1 MSDFTLEISDVTTTL
16 EIETSTDDN
25 TQSLEVTSTVVGSVD
40 IQTGFSSTVS
50 YATEV
55 VGLGNYIVN
64 NMPIA
69 LSGMAS
75 IAGSGTSSP
84 LNFYHVV
91 IDGGSP

>member
-16 EIETSTDDN
+16 EIETSTEDN
-25 TQSLEVTSTVVGSVD
+25 TENLEVTSTVVNTVE

-55 VGLGNYIVN
+55 VGLSTYIAN
-64 NMPIA
+64 NMPIT
-69 LSGMAS
+69 LSGMAI
-75 IAGSGTSSP
+75 IAGTGTNSP
-84 LNFYHVV
+84 LNLFHTV

>member
-16 EIETSTDDN
+16 EIETSTEDN
-25 TQSLEVTSTVVGSVD
+25 TENLEVTSTVVNTVE

-55 VGLGNYIVN
+55 VGLSTYIAN
-64 NMPIA
+64 NMPIT
-69 LSGMAS
+69 LSGMAT
-75 IAGSGTSSP
+75 IAGTGTNSP
-84 LNFYHVV
+84 LNLYHTI

>member
-16 EIETSTDDN
+16 EIETSTEDN
-25 TQSLEVTSTVVGSVD
+25 TENLEVTSTVVNTVE

-55 VGLGNYIVN
+55 VGLSTYIAN
-64 NMPIA
+64 NMPIT
-69 LSGMAS
+69 LSGMAI
-75 IAGSGTSSP
+75 IAGTGTNSP
-84 LNFYHVV
+84 LNLYHTV

>member
-16 EIETSTDDN
+16 EIETSTEDN
-25 TQSLEVTSTVVGSVD
+25 TENLEVTSTVVNTVE

-55 VGLGNYIVN
+55 VGLSTYIAN
-64 NMPIA
+64 NMPIT
-69 LSGMAS
+69 LSGMAT
-75 IAGSGTSSP
+75 IAGTGTNSP
-84 LNFYHVV
+84 LNLYHAI

>member
-16 EIETSTDDN
+16 EIETSTEDN
-25 TQSLEVTSTVVGSVD
+25 TENLEVTSTVVNTVE

-64 NMPIA
+64 NMPIS

-75 IAGSGTSSP
+75 IAGSGMSSP
-84 LNFYHVV
+84 LYLYHTI

>member
-25 TQSLEVTSTVVGSVD
+25 TQSLEITSTVVDSVE

-55 VGLGNYIVN
+55 VGLGDYIVN
-64 NMPIA
+64 NMPIS
-69 LSGMAS
+69 LSGMAT
-75 IAGSGTSSP
+75 IAGTGTNSP
-84 LNFYHVV
+84 LNPYHTI

>member
-16 EIETSTDDN
+16 EIETSTEDN
-25 TQSLEVTSTVVGSVD
+25 TENLEVTSTVVNTVE

-55 VGLGNYIVN
+55 VGLSTYIAN
-64 NMPIA
+64 NMPIT
-69 LSGMAS
+69 LSGMAI
-75 IAGSGTSSP
+75 IAGTGTNNP
-84 LNFYHVV
+84 LNLYHTV

>member
-16 EIETSTDDN
+16 EIETSTEDN
-25 TQSLEVTSTVVGSVD
+25 TENLEVTSTVVNTAE

-55 VGLGNYIVN
+55 VGLSTYIAN
-64 NMPIA
+64 NMPIT
-69 LSGMAS
+69 LSGMAI
-75 IAGSGTSSP
+75 IAGTGTNSP
-84 LNFYHVV
+84 LNLFHTV